1 MKVLHIVHSLRRG
14 GAERIILEL
23 SLGLEGL
30 GHEVRVLGLVE
41 VNEYGERPYNRVP
54 CDFLVKPADYCWPWG
69 IPRLAKKMRSA
80 VDRFNP
86 DVLQIHTANAAIV
99 AACGLLKQPAI
110 QVFHGYG
117 GLDPPPSFKS
127 RVRRH
132 LEQWSFRQLACRGV
146 VVSHPMKAAVAAH
159 LGCKE
164 DKLQCIMNGI
174 DLKRFSFIKREPTN
188 RPVICS
194 VGTLAEHKRPDEAI
208 RAFAIFRQRLPGAKL
223 RMVGD
228 GPLRPRLEQLIQG
241 LNLSGAVELLGR
253 REDIPDLLA
262 SCHLFWHLSQ
272 SEGLPLVIAEAMAT
286 GLPVVGTDVR
296 GISEVVVDGVT
307 GFRVPSG
314 NAAVVKEK
322 SYQLLSDQNLFMSF
336 SNKGRKVVETYFN
349 KEIMVKLHADLLLE
363 VAEKK
368 NL

>member
-1 MKVLHIVHSLRRG
+1 MKVLQIIHSLRRG
-14 GAERIILEL
+14 GAERVLLEL
-23 SLGLEGL
+23 SLGLKDL
-30 GHEVRVLGLVE
+30 GHEVRVLGLVGVTE
-41 VNEYGERPYNRVP
+41 YNESPFNEIPYN
-54 CDFLVKPADYCWPWG
+54 FLVKPENYHWRSG
-69 IPRLAKKMRSA
+69 IPILAKKMRSA
-80 VDRFNP
+80 VDRFKP

-117 GLDPPPSFKS
+117 GLDPPHTFKS
-127 RVRRH
+127 WVRRRM
-132 LEQWSFRQLACRGV
+132 ERWSFRKLACRGV

-208 RAFAIFRQRLPGAKL
+208 RAFAILRERLPGAKL
-223 RMVGD
+223 RIVGD
-228 GPLRPRLEQLIQG
+228 GPLRPKLKQLIQG
-241 LNLSGAVELLGR
+241 LNLSDAVELLGR
-253 REDIPDLLA
+253 REDIPELLA
-262 SCHLFWHLSQ
+262 SSHLLWHLSQ